1 MSKVSL
7 LIGFAVGYVVGTAQ
21 GRAQFEKI
29 KNAAQDLWERP
40 EVKRTVKKVDDF
52 VADKAPGL
60 HDVAGAVN
68 DAAPSTPASSTPTPG
83 AKS

>member
-29 KNAAQDLWERP
+29 KTAAQDLWERP
-40 EVKRTVKKVDDF
+40 DVKRTVKKVDDF

-60 HDVAGAVN
+60 HDVAGAVA
-68 DAAPSTPASSTPTPG
+68 DSGSSSTPPTASG
-83 AKS
+83 STS